1 MKASWWQWERLAA
14 WASTFWPTLEK
25 LMNIYFCAFAELA
38 CGLFHKVSCS
48 ELYLLSIRTPR
59 NFHEPILF
67 WTHMRSVGQDTSMVY
82 IETVPSWSFRSQWP
96 LYDAIPGVGA
106 MHGNAYRMGG
116 NSLKLQQGRFVL
128 DIRKNSV
135 SVRVLM
141 HWNRLAGKVVESLF
155 LNAGSV

>member
-1 MKASWWQWERLAA
+1 
-14 WASTFWPTLEK
+14 
-25 LMNIYFCAFAELA
+25 
-38 CGLFHKVSCS
+38 
-48 ELYLLSIRTPR
+48 
-59 NFHEPILF
+59 
-67 WTHMRSVGQDTSMVY
+67 
-82 IETVPSWSFRSQWP
+82 
-96 LYDAIPGVGA
+96 

-155 LNAGSV
+155 LNTGSV